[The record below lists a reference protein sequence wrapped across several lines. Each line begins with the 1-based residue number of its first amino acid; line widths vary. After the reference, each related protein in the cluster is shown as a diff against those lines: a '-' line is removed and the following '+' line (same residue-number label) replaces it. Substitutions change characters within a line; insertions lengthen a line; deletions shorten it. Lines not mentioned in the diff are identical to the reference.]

1 MKTLCSLV
9 LLCIS
14 VLCFSQQSTT
24 FILVRH
30 AEKAKD
36 GTNNP
41 SLNETGKLRSI
52 NLGEML
58 SNQEIDALYAT
69 PFKRTEETL
78 QPIAERTALEI
89 TSYDPYSKG
98 EWLESL
104 LEKHI
109 GETIVISGHS
119 NTIPGLANS
128 LLGEEKFQQFDESDY
143 SNLLI
148 IVADEIG
155 QGKLVRLKF

>member
-1 MKTLCSLV
+1 MKTLASIF
-9 LLCIS
+9 LLCLSI
-14 VLCFSQQSTT
+14 VCLSQESTT

-30 AEKAKD
+30 SEKAKD
-36 GTNNP
+36 GTKNP
-41 SLNETGKLRSI
+41 PLNDDGKSRSI
-52 NLGEML
+52 NLAEML
-58 SNQEIDALYAT
+58 SNQEINALYAT

-78 QPIAERTALEI
+78 QPIADRTDLQI
-89 TSYDPYSKG
+89 MSYDPYSKD

-104 LEKHI
+104 LENHI

-128 LLGEEKFQQFDESDY
+128 LLGEEKFQQFDDSDY

-155 QGKLVRLKF
+155 KGKLVRLKF